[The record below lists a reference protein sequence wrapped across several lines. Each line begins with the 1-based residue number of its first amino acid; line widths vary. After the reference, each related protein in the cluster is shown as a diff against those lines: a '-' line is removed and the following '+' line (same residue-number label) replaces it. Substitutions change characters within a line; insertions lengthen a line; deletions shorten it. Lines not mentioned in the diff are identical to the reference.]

1 MIFLHALYACEYI
14 AIMASLLEN
23 LTILINSEI
32 RK

>member
-14 AIMASLLEN
+14 AIMASLFEN
-23 LTILINSEI
+23 LPTFINIEV